1 MIIRND
7 EDLRRA
13 YMLLST
19 FKEGGKEGHPKVGEL
34 KKRIRSYLHLPHC
47 SRVIRDDGID
57 GYVELMQL
65 PEFLD
70 SETKEEA
77 AEWFEKECYIEP
89 TRSAHDCTGKPFTNW
104 YKVFRR
110 RGHWF
115 AYHSV
120 GFDV

>member
-7 EDLRRA
+7 EHLRLD
-13 YMLLST
+13 YMLLSI
-19 FKEGGKEGHPKVGEL
+19 FEEGSKEGHLKAVEL
-34 KKRIRSYLHLPHC
+34 KKRIRSYQHLPHC

-70 SETKEEA
+70 SESKEEA
-77 AEWFEKECYIEP
+77 TEWFEKECYIEP
-89 TRSAHDCTGKPFTNW
+89 TRFAYDCTGKPFTNW

-110 RGHWF
+110 RGRWF